1 MGRCDELR
9 QNSCGDDFQD
19 RISRVAALCQ
29 HSERVVVFHIGI
41 TERARPFKKRFEAKH
56 ARGINEFV
64 SLAARLSQIGLEAA
78 AQFFFECDDA
88 GS

>member
-9 QNSCGDDFQD
+9 QDSRGDDFQD

-29 HSERVVVFHIGI
+29 HCERVVVFHVGI
-41 TERARPFKKRFEAKH
+41 TERAHPFKKRFEAKH

-64 SLAARLSQIGLEAA
+64 SLAARANVARVCDVDAA
-78 AQFFFECDDA
+78 
-88 GS
+88 